1 MNSYKILIVDDQY
14 EQIEQMVK
22 IIEQNQEEYNILQ
35 ALNAKDALKIANN
48 EQPDIIISD
57 WEMPVINGIEFIKL
71 LKKNENTKEI
81 PVIMCTGIMISSINL
96 KYALEAGFV
105 DFIRKPIDAIE
116 FLSRIKA
123 MIRLYESNKKILEQ
137 KETIFQKEKIILEQE
152 LTFKKNEFSALHI
165 RYQQDKSQII
175 KLLRNLSQIQRLN
188 YNEVENEIQKLIKTI
203 KEDTQKTSINEFEKH
218 FESINIGFLQ
228 RLKSNFPKLTTNDV
242 HLCGFFILN
251 FSTKEI
257 ATIMNQNYETIRKS
271 RSRLRKKLNIS
282 EETDLHAFLLTI

>member
-81 PVIMCTGIMISSINL
+81 PVIMCTGIMISSVNL